1 MSDIEKTGSQS
12 NPVEIK
18 EEELSTL
25 IKELSIKSSIWRGPL
40 PPPEILAAYKN
51 IQENLPDRIVK
62 MAEIEQKSK
71 HRHIYIGQFSAII
84 IGVITII
91 GGIIVILS
99 GRSTVGLVEV
109 ISTLAVLVGVY
120 IGEKAVAKSKKKK
133 NE

>member
-62 MAEIEQKSK
+62 MAE
-71 HRHIYIGQFSAII
+71 
-84 IGVITII
+84 
-91 GGIIVILS
+91 
-99 GRSTVGLVEV
+99 
-109 ISTLAVLVGVY
+109 
-120 IGEKAVAKSKKKK
+120 
-133 NE
+133 